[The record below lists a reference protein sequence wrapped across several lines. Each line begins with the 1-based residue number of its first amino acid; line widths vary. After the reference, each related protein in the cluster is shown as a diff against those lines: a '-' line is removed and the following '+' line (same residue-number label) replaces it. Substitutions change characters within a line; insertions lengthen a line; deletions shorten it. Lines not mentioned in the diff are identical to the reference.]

1 MKTILFAIILA
12 VTSYGTLYADQP
24 LHKAVQVTYMGP
36 VGNLNHPSFLLI
48 RDDGTVWY
56 LVIGD
61 AYSRP
66 IQIEV
71 PQN

>member
-24 LHKAVQVTYMGP
+24 LHKAVQITSMGP
-36 VGNLNHPSFLLI
+36 VGNLSHPSFLLI

-56 LVIGD
+56 LVLDGNT
-61 AYSRP
+61 SP
-66 IQIEV
+66 QQIKV